1 METKKVM
8 DLSQWDKLIEN
19 IINKSPGLR
28 FEELAKALQ
37 KIGYESAQPRSGS
50 SHYTFRKKGCTPIT
64 IPRHTPLKKAYIEL
78 VAEAVRIYLEEENG

>member
-1 METKKVM
+1 M

>member
-1 METKKVM
+1 MM

-28 FEELAKALQ
+28 FEELSKALQ

>member
-64 IPRHTPLKKAYIEL
+64 IQTYA
-78 VAEAVRIYLEEENG
+78 AEKGLY

>member
-1 METKKVM
+1 MM

-37 KIGYESAQPRSGS
+37 KIGYESAQPHSGS

>member
-1 METKKVM
+1 MM

>member
-1 METKKVM
+1 MM

-50 SHYTFRKKGCTPIT
+50 SHYTFRKK
-64 IPRHTPLKKAYIEL
+64 RLYAYYDSQTYA
-78 VAEAVRIYLEEENG
+78 AEKGLY

>member
-1 METKKVM
+1 MM

-50 SHYTFRKKGCTPIT
+50 SHYTFRKKGCMPIT

>member
-1 METKKVM
+1 MKTKKVM

>member
-50 SHYTFRKKGCTPIT
+50 SHYTFRKK
-64 IPRHTPLKKAYIEL
+64 
-78 VAEAVRIYLEEENG
+78 AVRLLQFPDIRR

>member
-50 SHYTFRKKGCTPIT
+50 SHYTFRKKGCMPIT